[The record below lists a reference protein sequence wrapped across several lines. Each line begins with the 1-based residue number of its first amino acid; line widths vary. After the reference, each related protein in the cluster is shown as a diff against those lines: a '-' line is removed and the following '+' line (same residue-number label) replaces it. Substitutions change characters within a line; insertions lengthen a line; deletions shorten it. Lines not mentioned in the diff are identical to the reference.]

1 MTASGTEQHVVAAL
15 LRRNGRVLLCHRAPG
30 RAWYPDTWD
39 LPGGHVEAGELPREA
54 LRRELAEEL
63 GVGIAPP
70 AEPMARVPGN
80 DYRLDVFL
88 IDEWSGEPANIEPA
102 EHDALGW
109 FDVAQARRLTLA
121 DQRLLDLVAVA
132 LDGC

>member
-1 MTASGTEQHVVAAL
+1 MLIPVRCA
-15 LRRNGRVLLCHRAPG
+15 RPG
-30 RAWYPDTWD
+30 RRVCTLINFGWA
-39 LPGGHVEAGELPREA
+39 R
-54 LRRELAEEL
+54 L
-63 GVGIAPP
+63 GVY
-70 AEPMARVPGN
+70 

-121 DQRLLDLVAVA
+121 DQRLLDLIAVA